1 VEIKAPKPGI
11 SNSHDGVR
19 IDRYAR
25 VCVRVL
31 PGSVVPWYR
40 AMFGLVSVPGGS
52 TRTIS
57 AME

>member
-1 VEIKAPKPGI
+1 VEIKAPKLGI
-11 SNSHDGVR
+11 SNSHDEVR
-19 IDRYAR
+19 IDS
-25 VCVRVL
+25 VRVL